1 MDLVE
6 ELAKLVAKLEE
17 ERIEYALC
25 GGLAMAVYA
34 FPRATLDIDL
44 MLKPESLDH
53 AKQVANGLGFSL
65 DSGWMNFK
73 GGAIKIYR
81 LCKIVPESKGELI
94 LVLLLATPAVQS
106 VWDSR
111 QKVTWEHGTLS
122 VVSPQGLITL
132 KSLRGS
138 GQDQDDI
145 AFLKGIA
152 DET

>member
-53 AKQVANGLGFSL
+53 AKQVANGLGFSF
-65 DSGWMNFK
+65 DSGWTNFK
-73 GGAIKIYR
+73 GGTIKIYR
-81 LCKIVPESKGELI
+81 LCKIKPESKGELT
-94 LVLLLATPAVQS
+94 LDLLLATPAIRLGLQAKSNMGTRHVVGCIAAGTDCAEVS
-106 VWDSR
+106 AR
-111 QKVTWEHGTLS
+111 QRT
-122 VVSPQGLITL
+122 
-132 KSLRGS
+132 RS
-138 GQDQDDI
+138 G
-145 AFLKGIA
+145 
-152 DET
+152 